1 MYELLE
7 FFSVP
12 KSSYLNW
19 NKSNKDKY
27 SEEKEL
33 IAAIFDENRARYG
46 YRRITA
52 ELRRRGVILNHKTVL
67 RLMNELNLHTRRRKA
82 EKYSSY
88 KGTVGKTAPNRLKR
102 RFDAD
107 APDTVWSTDITEFKT
122 EEGKVYLSPI
132 KDFCTGEIISYRCSP
147 SPNLDMVMDMM
158 REAISSHPFASG
170 LIMHSDQGWHYQHA
184 SFVNLLKANGITQ
197 SMSRKG
203 NCLDNSKM
211 ESFFGTIKNEMYYG
225 NEKEFKTR
233 EQLCAAIDEY
243 IKYYNEVR
251 IQIKLN
257 CLSPLS
263 FRKQAV

>member
-7 FFSVP
+7 FFGVP

-19 NKSNKDKY
+19 NRNNRDKY

-33 IAAIFDENRARYG
+33 VAAIFNENKARYG

-52 ELRRRGVILNHKTVL
+52 ELRRRGVVLNHKTVL
-67 RLMNELNLHTRRRKA
+67 RLMNELGLRPRRRRA
-82 EKYSSY
+82 AKYSSY
-88 KGTVGKTAPNRLKR
+88 RGAVGKTAPNRLR
-102 RFDAD
+102 RHFDVD
-107 APDTVWSTDITEFKT
+107 TPDTVWSTDITEFKT

-132 KDFCTGEIISYRCSP
+132 KDFCTGEIISYRYSP

-158 REAISSHPFASG
+158 REAIAAHPCASG
-170 LIMHSDQGWHYQHA
+170 LMVHSDQGWHYQH
-184 SFVNLLKANGITQ
+184 SIFVNLLKANGITQ

-211 ESFFGTIKNEMYYG
+211 ESFFGTMKNEMYYG

-233 EQLCAAIDEY
+233 EQLYAAIDEY
-243 IKYYNEVR
+243 IKYYNEDR

-257 CLSPLS
+257 CLSPLN